1 MFGFNTRQLHI
12 VEFECSPAAEGKL
25 TVVCGLLFALLCIV
39 GISTKELFA
48 ASEIIIISVITAVIS
63 AWGIYLWKF
72 RRRPLKREVTLGTW
86 SNRLYLRNR
95 LLYFAVAIVC
105 NAVIFLSAV
114 FVCTLV
120 FHGFGALAD
129 EFTDRLNKWFG
140 LLIVSLLITLKN
152 YLGYYQYYHSRKYL
166 ETLKSD

>member
-25 TVVCGLLFALLCIV
+25 TVVCGLLLALLCIV
-39 GISTKELFA
+39 SSSTNGFFT
-48 ASEIIIISVITAVIS
+48 ASGIIIISVITAVIS

-95 LLYFAVAIVC
+95 LLYFAATMAC
-105 NAVIFLSAV
+105 NAVIFLFVV

-120 FHGFGALAD
+120 FDGFGALAD
-129 EFTDRLNKWFG
+129 EFTGRLSKWFG
-140 LLIVSLLITLKN
+140 LLIILLIITSKN
-152 YLGYYQYYHSRKYL
+152 YLGYYQYYHSRTYL